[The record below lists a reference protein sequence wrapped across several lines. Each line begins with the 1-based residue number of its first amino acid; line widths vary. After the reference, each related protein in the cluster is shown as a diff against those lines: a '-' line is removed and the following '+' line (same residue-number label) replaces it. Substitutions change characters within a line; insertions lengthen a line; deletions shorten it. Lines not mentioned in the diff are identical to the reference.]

1 MTNKYGGFKNPKVI
15 DFYINYVETIG
26 KRYKGK
32 VKYWLTFNEMNC
44 LTLGM
49 WSGAGVA
56 SNKPQDLAD
65 VSKNQ
70 LIASAK
76 AVILLHKISHHN
88 KVGNMLAFTVFYAH
102 TCHPND
108 VLESMI
114 KMNEAYFYCDVQCRG
129 YYPYYQLKKYEN
141 ENINFSLTDEEKL
154 ILKNGTVD
162 FISFSYYMSGT
173 VSSNPEILANQK
185 GNMFTGVTNPYL
197 KQTDWGWQI
206 DPTGLR
212 IALNYLYD
220 RYQKPLFIVENGLG
234 AIDELVD
241 GKVHDQYRI
250 DYLKEHIKEIKKSI
264 CIDGVE
270 VMGYTPW
277 GCIDIISASTGEMY
291 KRYGFIYVDYQDN
304 NTGEGK
310 RIIKDSFNWYK
321 KVIESNGEIL

>member
-1 MTNKYGGFKNPKVI
+1 
-15 DFYINYVETIG
+15 
-26 KRYKGK
+26 
-32 VKYWLTFNEMNC
+32 
-44 LTLGM
+44 
-49 WSGAGVA
+49 
-56 SNKPQDLAD
+56 
-65 VSKNQ
+65 
-70 LIASAK
+70 
-76 AVILLHKISHHN
+76 
-88 KVGNMLAFTVFYAH
+88 
-102 TCHPND
+102 
-108 VLESMI
+108 
-114 KMNEAYFYCDVQCRG
+114 
-129 YYPYYQLKKYEN
+129 
-141 ENINFSLTDEEKL
+141 
-154 ILKNGTVD
+154 
-162 FISFSYYMSGT
+162 MSGT